1 MLFNKVAILG
11 IGLIGSSLAR
21 NIKENKDANFIAIYD
36 KNKKNLET
44 ASSLN
49 LGDIYTSDLSQAVTD
64 ADIIIFATPVCSFG
78 ELAYQTSL
86 YAKKK
91 AIITDVGSVKQY
103 ALKEIEK
110 QFGRA

>member
-49 LGDIYTSDLSQAVTD
+49 LPIRFLPAR
-64 ADIIIFATPVCSFG
+64 FR
-78 ELAYQTSL
+78 
-86 YAKKK
+86 K
-91 AIITDVGSVKQY
+91 
-103 ALKEIEK
+103 
-110 QFGRA
+110 